1 MDKIE
6 VFIRNVLSAWTLLLF
21 IQKAAST
28 LFTKS
33 KVKKSAILCCAY
45 GALGVIARCW
55 FTYNIIFI
63 FTLTLLVFATMKTCC
78 IKWLQSICFSVV
90 ILCIWLIM
98 LLMWTCVGACIQFL
112 LKSAKDTVP
121 FFLSL
126 PFLLSE
132 IWAAYKFIP
141 FKKLINSFAN
151 KYNKCIILLLSSS
164 LLCCYFGIRA
174 LGIKGVYT
182 AVPLFFLAFILIAPG
197 LLLIVKTNHLAEQET
212 RRLARENHDYK
223 KYIPA
228 LKAAFNNEENLPAE
242 NSGALRYELSLLLE
256 EAHRNTARA
265 ALEAQAY
272 PPTGLILLDILL
284 EEKVRECREKQIL
297 FSGCVLESPRFLLGH
312 PIGLQPL
319 LAVIANLVDNAIR
332 AVSHP
337 CVKEKMIVLHFGQ
350 GSIKLRLPTAAS
362 LSRSV
367 RLKTWARLETPPAA
381 ADTGSLPS

>member
-212 RRLARENHDYK
+212 RRLARCCFSKRMRKFFRKNEKSMLQFCNKNSKRKGRLQWVK
-223 KYIPA
+223 K
-228 LKAAFNNEENLPAE
+228 
-242 NSGALRYELSLLLE
+242 
-256 EAHRNTARA
+256 
-265 ALEAQAY
+265 
-272 PPTGLILLDILL
+272 
-284 EEKVRECREKQIL
+284 
-297 FSGCVLESPRFLLGH
+297 
-312 PIGLQPL
+312 PL
-319 LAVIANLVDNAIR
+319 
-332 AVSHP
+332 
-337 CVKEKMIVLHFGQ
+337 
-350 GSIKLRLPTAAS
+350 
-362 LSRSV
+362 
-367 RLKTWARLETPPAA
+367 
-381 ADTGSLPS
+381 

>member
-151 KYNKCIILLLSSS
+151 KYNK
-164 LLCCYFGIRA
+164 
-174 LGIKGVYT
+174 
-182 AVPLFFLAFILIAPG
+182 
-197 LLLIVKTNHLAEQET
+197 
-212 RRLARENHDYK
+212 
-223 KYIPA
+223 
-228 LKAAFNNEENLPAE
+228 
-242 NSGALRYELSLLLE
+242 
-256 EAHRNTARA
+256 
-265 ALEAQAY
+265 
-272 PPTGLILLDILL
+272 
-284 EEKVRECREKQIL
+284 
-297 FSGCVLESPRFLLGH
+297 
-312 PIGLQPL
+312 
-319 LAVIANLVDNAIR
+319 
-332 AVSHP
+332 
-337 CVKEKMIVLHFGQ
+337 
-350 GSIKLRLPTAAS
+350 
-362 LSRSV
+362 
-367 RLKTWARLETPPAA
+367 
-381 ADTGSLPS
+381 